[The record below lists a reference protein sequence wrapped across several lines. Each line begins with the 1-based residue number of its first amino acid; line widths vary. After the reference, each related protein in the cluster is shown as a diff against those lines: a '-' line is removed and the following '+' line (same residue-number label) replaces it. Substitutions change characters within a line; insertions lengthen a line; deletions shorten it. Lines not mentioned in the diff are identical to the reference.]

1 MSVKNYLIA
10 GGCSL
15 LALGAVYLI
24 GYHRGGDAVK
34 IELAS
39 YKAVVEAYSNAM
51 KAQKEQLENYYKTI
65 IQDTEQSAAASVE
78 DINQRYAELLALI
91 ADNEHSNTGDGVQQS
106 SEDNS
111 TAGDNT
117 VSDPAPAVRCPV
129 SPCKCRSYGTNG
141 ESARAEALKI
151 ARDCDALA
159 VRYNSLLD
167 IYQSIR
173 REQVSHE

>member
-10 GGCSL
+10 GGCGL

-34 IELAS
+34 LELAS

-51 KAQKEQLENYYKTI
+51 KAQKEQLEKYYKTI

-78 DINQRYAELLALI
+78 DINQRYAGLLALI
-91 ADNEHSNTGDGVQQS
+91 ADNEHSNTGDGVRDTDGAS
-106 SEDNS
+106 AGSE
-111 TAGDNT
+111 T
-117 VSDPAPAVRCPV
+117 VPDPAPAVRCPV
-129 SPCKCRSYGTNG
+129 SPCKCRPFGPNG